1 MVNTSY
7 ALNSYT
13 QTKVMTTSNPVDMI
27 IMLYD
32 GAIEFLN
39 KAATGINMKQLQ
51 IKLRYISK
59 ALAIVQELN
68 DSLNMDAGG
77 EVAVNLRNLYNYMMI
92 EIVRANLGNDSDK
105 LLHVVALLK
114 NLREGWSQIRDKA

>member
-1 MVNTSY
+1 
-7 ALNSYT
+7 
-13 QTKVMTTSNPVDMI
+13 MTTSNPVDMI

-39 KAATGINMKQLQ
+39 KAVTGINMKQLQ

-68 DSLNMDAGG
+68 NSLNMDAGG
-77 EVAVNLRNLYNYMMI
+77 EVAVDLRNCI
-92 EIVRANLGNDSDK
+92 TI
-105 LLHVVALLK
+105 
-114 NLREGWSQIRDKA
+114 